1 MAVDNKNIT
10 LSVDQVQTVARV
22 LEPDILESASLV
34 NNSVFEQL
42 KINVIRN
49 LENVNSLMV
58 FDRKVGTTR
67 RYRAGRK
74 VENKVGYIHERE
86 LKVELSMNRYTE
98 NAQNFR
104 EKEPFSIAGFN
115 ETGEL
120 NAPVSEFIMR
130 QIAIAYSSDVMS
142 NLFFGDYEK
151 GDDDPYGLYN
161 GFFAHINRDINRGLI
176 SVANHNY
183 QVIDPIDGTDPKADY
198 QTFVQFYENLDPK
211 MLLADTVYI
220 YMSTQTRQRILR
232 GYMQTY
238 SGFQVEG
245 VANPEYRMTETPKAQ
260 LCAHPAL
267 GVGDC
272 LIATTEYNFEF
283 GTDLSGSTGDAKVMV
298 NISPDDF
305 NVYIFQIQ
313 TAQGTRIRQITSD
326 HFCVSSGKNTPI
338 KSTGGEYTVDTVT
351 TSVNDESMGSV
362 AVTPDQPSYEAGD
375 KITMTATAKPSH
387 EFVKW
392 DDGATTN
399 PRTIVFSGN
408 PEHYQAI
415 FKATV

>member
-42 KINVIRN
+42 KITVIRN

-351 TSVNDESMGSV
+351 TSVNDETMGSV
-362 AVTPDQPSYEAGD
+362 AVTPNQPSYEAGD
-375 KITMTATAKPSH
+375 KITMTATAKERH

>member
-176 SVANHNY
+176 SVKNHNY

-375 KITMTATAKPSH
+375 KITMTATAKSSH

>member
-10 LSVDQVQTVARV
+10 LSVDDVKTITKV

-34 NNSVFEQL
+34 NDSVFEQM

-74 VENKVGYIHERE
+74 VENKVGYMHERE

-104 EKEPFSIAGFN
+104 EKQPFSIAGFN

-120 NAPVSEFIMR
+120 NAPVTEFLIR
-130 QIAIAYSSDVMS
+130 QIAISYSGDVLS

-151 GDDDPYGLYN
+151 GDEDPYGLYN
-161 GFFAHINRDINRGLI
+161 GFFAHINKDINRGVI
-176 SVANHNY
+176 SLANHNY
-183 QVIDPIDGTDPKADY
+183 QILDPIDGTDPKADY
-198 QTFVQFYENLDPK
+198 QTFVNFYEHLDPK
-211 MLLADTVYI
+211 LLRAETVYI
-220 YMSTQTRQRILR
+220 YMSLQTRQRIIR
-232 GYMQTY
+232 GFLQTY
-238 SGFQVEG
+238 SGLQEG
-245 VANPEYRMTETPKAQ
+245 AVINPEYRMIDTPNAQ
-260 LCAHPAL
+260 LVAHAAL

-272 LIATTEYNFEF
+272 LIATTEWNFEY
-283 GTDLSGSTGDAKVMV
+283 GSDLSGATGDAKVLMGR
-298 NISPDDF
+298 SQDDF
-305 NVYIFQIQ
+305 NIYIFQIQ
-313 TAQGTRIRQITSD
+313 TAQGTRIRQISSD

-338 KSTGGEYTVDTVT
+338 GASGGEYTEDTITV
-351 TSVNDESMGSV
+351 SVNDESMGSV
-362 AVTPDQPSYEAGD
+362 SVSPEQASYAPEDKVTL
-375 KITMTATAKPSH
+375 TATSKEGF

-392 DDGATTN
+392 DDGATTS

-415 FKATV
+415 FKATE

>member
-176 SVANHNY
+176 SVKNHNY
-183 QVIDPIDGTDPKADY
+183 QIIDPIDGTDPKADY

-238 SGFQVEG
+238 MGFQVEG

-362 AVTPDQPSYEAGD
+362 AVTPNQPSYEAGD
-375 KITMTATAKPSH
+375 KITMTASATESH

-415 FKATV
+415 FRATE

>member
-176 SVANHNY
+176 SVKNHNY

-362 AVTPDQPSYEAGD
+362 AVTPNQPSYEAGD
-375 KITMTATAKPSH
+375 KITMTATAKERH

>member
-362 AVTPDQPSYEAGD
+362 AVTPNQPSYEAGD
-375 KITMTATAKPSH
+375 KITMTATAKSNH

-415 FKATV
+415 FKATE

>member
-176 SVANHNY
+176 SVKNHNY

-351 TSVNDESMGSV
+351 TSVNDEKMGSV
-362 AVTPDQPSYEAGD
+362 AVTPNQPSYEAGD
-375 KITMTATAKPSH
+375 KITMTATAKESH

>member
-74 VENKVGYIHERE
+74 VENKVGYVHERE

-176 SVANHNY
+176 SVKNHNY

-351 TSVNDESMGSV
+351 TSVNDEKMGSV

-375 KITMTATAKPSH
+375 KITMTATAKSNH

>member
-176 SVANHNY
+176 SVKNHNY

-375 KITMTATAKPSH
+375 KITMTATAKGSH

>member
-176 SVANHNY
+176 SVKNHNY
-183 QVIDPIDGTDPKADY
+183 QIIDPIDGTDPKADY

-362 AVTPDQPSYEAGD
+362 AVTPNQPSYEAGD
-375 KITMTATAKPSH
+375 KITMTATAKSSH

>member
-176 SVANHNY
+176 SVKNHNY

-238 SGFQVEG
+238 QGFQVEG

-283 GTDLSGSTGDAKVMV
+283 GTDLNGSTGDAKVMV

-375 KITMTATAKPSH
+375 KITMTATANESH
-387 EFVKW
+387 KFVKW

-415 FKATV
+415 FKATE

>member
-375 KITMTATAKPSH
+375 KITMTATAKSSH